1 MPENATDAA
10 AGYVDAVKWIV
21 GLSGAALAG
30 VFLHPEQ
37 LPQHPAWIKFVVAL
51 VVILFVVNVF
61 AGAGYLVWI
70 NRVRRIKERL
80 KEIEDEFSAT
90 ITECD
95 DPEALAK
102 ENDSLTKELK
112 GAPKEMQSWYV
123 LLTGSWCAAALI
135 VALLLYVAIVSPGKT
150 GEIVRAPVVD
160 PLSYT
165 ITQSAVHRTKNGRQA
180 HTFLLN
186 QQTGE
191 IWQMIC
197 DPRGT
202 VTAFR
207 HVSRLDLSGNAE
219 KDESRKKPNNP

>member
-37 LPQHPAWIKFVVAL
+37 LPQHPPWIKFVVAL
-51 VVILFVVNVF
+51 VVILFVVNVV

-80 KEIEDEFSAT
+80 KEIEDELLAT

-95 DPEALAK
+95 PEALAD
-102 ENDSLTKELK
+102 ENNALTKELK
-112 GAPKEMQSWYV
+112 GAPKEMQSWYL
-123 LLTGSWCAAALI
+123 LLTGSWCVAALI
-135 VALLLYVAIVSPGKT
+135 VALLLCVTIVSPGKT
-150 GEIVRAPVVD
+150 GEIVRAPVGD

-207 HVSRLDLSGNAE
+207 RVPRLDLNGDAE
-219 KDESRKKPNNP
+219 KDESRKKPSP